1 MQRLM
6 KITLNIMEERLH
18 ELDKRKGS
26 LNRMQKALTIKK
38 KIDKIK
44 N

>member
-6 KITLNIMEERLH
+6 KITSSVMEDRLH
-18 ELDKRKGS
+18 ELDKRKDS

>member
-1 MQRLM
+1 M
-6 KITLNIMEERLH
+6 KIISNIMEERLP
-18 ELDKRKGS
+18 ELDKRKDS